1 MAARRKSGG
10 ADIKHYESQ
19 DIIEQFEHIREPLA
33 QELKRSHPDADASFT
48 AKDLSLFVYAL
59 QQFQEDVL
67 GATSAH
73 ILASTAPARIPAK
86 LFRHDA
92 LSTTSPIYKIL
103 KSAYEFRHT
112 QGWRDWDLLNPTKRT
127 LYIELVSH
135 IRNDLVSQGII
146 KNPAVALVD
155 AIEGDERERLSASVK
170 RLGGTVVTDISKATH
185 IVHPSTEE
193 LESPEGEEWLR
204 TLDKKDGKVLVHYW
218 YYPDSYDEWLPE
230 NIDFMDP
237 EPAPE
242 HAGAW
247 SVSTRWIRDSAKYNE
262 WMNEED
268 YEPGQD
274 QNTDN
279 DSVAGSPAPSTTRYG
294 KRDNSDLRHE
304 SVAKRLKRSS
314 SSTPMDALPDHPL
327 LQVVSLDQQNVN
339 RRGGKKNEFEPI
351 PGGELANIPETPVS
365 TNTADKAAP
374 TSATATPAP
383 ESAKETTAAADSDA
397 MDVDAKEGEAETKVP
412 KTEES
417 SKPGEAKPAEQ
428 ESNRGSQPPETEEAL
443 SQADAERLQLE
454 EEAGRYLQQQTQEV
468 IIPSYAA
475 WFNMAKIHE
484 IEHKSL
490 PEFFNLK
497 NRSKTPTVYK
507 DYRDFM
513 INTYRLNPSEYLTVT
528 ACRRNLAGDVCAII
542 RVHAFLEQWGLINYQ
557 VDAETRPSTVG
568 PSFTGHF
575 RVTVDTPRGLQPFY
589 PNVAAST
596 AVQSNNE
603 LSTAVATEKAKPAA
617 ITDPNLELR
626 RNIYAADATPT
637 AKEGEEIADKKPQF
651 NCFTCG
657 TDCTLVRYHS
667 IKTKNFE
674 LCTSCYTE
682 GRFPSTMS
690 SGDFIRMTSPYFKQ
704 GTDEAWTDQETLL
717 LLEGLEMY
725 DDDWNQISEHVGT
738 RTREQ
743 CILHFLQLPI
753 VDPYLNEMPEKDL
766 GPLRYV
772 RSAPPF
778 SQADNPIMSVVAFLA
793 SVVNPGVA
801 AAAAQSAIKEM
812 GKAAKKRVDAEKA
825 KAAATAAEAEGG
837 ANGKSA
843 DEQASS
849 KEGEEKEKEGEA
861 TKTPKV
867 EESDAAMDV
876 DDTTATASSTAE
888 KEDTEMK
895 QDDEKE
901 AKAAGEEETE
911 SPQSTLERVAA
922 AALGCAAAKSKALA
936 SYEERELHRLAMA
949 VVEIELK
956 KLELKLQQFE
966 ELESVLEI
974 EKRELERQ
982 RQQVYL
988 DRLQM
993 KKSIMAMQEKMF
1005 LARQTNNPQVF
1016 QSVTVPPGGL
1026 NGTGHA
1032 FQNPDNA
1039 ATSAEGVRTQPVQQD
1054 GSNAPLVPPSRDANA
1069 EGVKIQTLP

>member
-10 ADIKHYESQ
+10 ADVKHYESQ
-19 DIIEQFEHIREPLA
+19 DIIDNFEHVRESLA
-33 QELKRSHPDADASFT
+33 QDLKKSQPEADVSFT

-73 ILASTAPARIPAK
+73 ILASGAPARIPAK
-86 LFRHDA
+86 LFRHDV
-92 LSTTSPIYKIL
+92 LSTNSPIYKIL

-112 QGWRDWDLLNPTKRT
+112 QGWRDWDLLNPAKRT

-135 IRNDLVSQGII
+135 IRNDLVSQGTI
-146 KNPAVALVD
+146 KNPSVALVD
-155 AIEGDERERLSASVK
+155 AIEGEERERLSTSVK
-170 RLGGTVVTDISKATH
+170 RLGGTVVTDASQATH

-242 HAGAW
+242 HSGAW

-279 DSVAGSPAPSTTRYG
+279 DSVAGSPAPTTLRFG

-351 PGGELANIPETPVS
+351 PGGELVNIPEAPVS
-365 TNTADKAAP
+365 TETSDKAE
-374 TSATATPAP
+374 
-383 ESAKETTAAADSDA
+383 ESVKEAASSSSA
-397 MDVDAKEGEAETKVP
+397 MDVDTKEVEAEKAQSEETKAA
-412 KTEES
+412 
-417 SKPGEAKPAEQ
+417 EAKPAEQ

-589 PNVAAST
+589 PHVAAST
-596 AVQSNNE
+596 AVQSNSE
-603 LSTAVATEKAKPAA
+603 LSTGAGTEKAKPVTAV
-617 ITDPNLELR
+617 DPNLELR
-626 RNIYAADATPT
+626 RNIYASDATPS
-637 AKEGEEIADKKPQF
+637 AKDGEEIADKKPQF

-766 GPLRYV
+766 GPLRYA
-772 RSAPPF
+772 RTPF

-812 GKAAKKRVDAEKA
+812 GKAAKKRIDAEKT
-825 KAAATAAEAEGG
+825 KATVAAEGG
-837 ANGKSA
+837 ANGTSG
-843 DEQASS
+843 DEKASS
-849 KEGEEKEKEGEA
+849 VGGDDEEDA

-867 EESDAAMDV
+867 EETETAMEV
-876 DDTTATASSTAE
+876 DDSAADSSAAE

-895 QDDEKE
+895 HDDENKDDKE
-901 AKAAGEEETE
+901 ATPAAEAATEE
-911 SPQSTLERVAA
+911 SSQSTLERVAA

-936 SYEERELHRLAMA
+936 SYEERELHRLATA

-993 KKSIMAMQEKMF
+993 KKSIMTMQEKMF

-1032 FQNPDNA
+1032 FQSVDNA
-1039 ATSAEGVRTQPVQQD
+1039 TAAAAAGGVRPQQVQD
-1054 GSNAPLVPPSRDANA
+1054 GTNPTLVPPSRDANS
-1069 EGVKIQTLP
+1069 EGVKIQPLA

>member
-19 DIIEQFEHIREPLA
+19 DIIDHFEHVREPLA
-33 QELKRSHPDADASFT
+33 QDLKKSHPEADVSFT

-67 GATSAH
+67 GATGAH
-73 ILASTAPARIPAK
+73 ILASGAPARIPAK
-86 LFRHDA
+86 LFRHDV

-112 QGWRDWDLLNPTKRT
+112 QGWRDWDLLNPAKRT

-135 IRNDLVSQGII
+135 IRNDLVSQGTI
-146 KNPAVALVD
+146 KNPTVALVD
-155 AIEGDERERLSASVK
+155 AIESEERERLTTSVK
-170 RLGGTVVTDISKATH
+170 RLGGIVVSDASQATH

-242 HAGAW
+242 HSGAW

-279 DSVAGSPAPSTTRYG
+279 DSVAGSPAPTTLRYG

-351 PGGELANIPETPVS
+351 PGGELANIPEAAVS
-365 TNTADKAAP
+365 TETADKAA
-374 TSATATPAP
+374 
-383 ESAKETTAAADSDA
+383 ESAKEAATVNPDA
-397 MDVDAKEGEAETKVP
+397 MEVDSKEGEAEKAKSEEAKVAE
-412 KTEES
+412 T
-417 SKPGEAKPAEQ
+417 KPAEQ

-497 NRSKTPTVYK
+497 NRSKTPSVYK

-513 INTYRLNPSEYLTVT
+513 INTYRLNPAEYLTVT

-589 PNVAAST
+589 PHVAAST
-596 AVQSNNE
+596 AVQSNSE
-603 LSTAVATEKAKPAA
+603 LSAGAASEKVKPATAV
-617 ITDPNLELR
+617 DPNLELR
-626 RNIYAADATPT
+626 RNIYASDATPS
-637 AKEGEEIADKKPQF
+637 AKDGEEIADKKPQF

-766 GPLRYV
+766 GPLRYA
-772 RSAPPF
+772 RTPF

-825 KAAATAAEAEGG
+825 KATTAAAATEGG
-837 ANGKSA
+837 ANGTSSDEQSASAA
-843 DEQASS
+843 DED
-849 KEGEEKEKEGEA
+849 EEDA

-867 EESDAAMDV
+867 EESEGAMEV
-876 DDTTATASSTAE
+876 DDSAAGPSTVE

-895 QDDEKE
+895 HEGEDKEDKE
-901 AKAAGEEETE
+901 ATPAVEVAEAEAEE
-911 SPQSTLERVAA
+911 SSQSTLEKVAA

-936 SYEERELHRLAMA
+936 SYEERELHRLATA

-993 KKSIMAMQEKMF
+993 KKSIMAMQEKMI

-1016 QSVTVPPGGL
+1016 NSVTVPPGGL

-1032 FQNPDNA
+1032 FQAGENA
-1039 ATSAEGVRTQPVQQD
+1039 GAAGAGGVRPQQVQQD
-1054 GSNAPLVPPSRDANA
+1054 GTTPSMVPPSRDANV
-1069 EGVKIQTLP
+1069 EGVKIQPLA